1 VRERF
6 GGGSPKYF
14 EVLKALHKYHQGASN
29 VTNLLLAMS
38 DACRG
43 HSDLLEQFCTFIP
56 ADVDLTS
63 GISRRSQQPPPTPHA
78 PAVSPAPPA
87 PPAPTAP
94 TAPTAPPAAVAAVAT
109 AGSVPELAPKP
120 EPPVASPQPLAAA
133 PPLPLLSV
141 PEQQPTPM

>member
-6 GGGSPKYF
+6 GAGSPKYF

-63 GISRRSQQPPPTPHA
+63 GISRRSQQPPPAPTPHA

-87 PPAPTAP
+87 P
-94 TAPTAPPAAVAAVAT
+94 TAPTAPPAPPAAVAPVAT

-133 PPLPLLSV
+133 PPLPLPV